1 MTKRVVSFVMPVLNE
16 EKYLE
21 RAVASV
27 FEQDLPVGFSSEFI
41 VALGP
46 STDQTN
52 RIAKQLQL
60 RYPELVLVD
69 NPVGTTSVGL
79 NLAIKS
85 SNGEIIVRV
94 DAHSQLT
101 DGYVKTAIAILDAD
115 KGIGNVGGQMLAE
128 GQSSF
133 EDAVAWAYKSP
144 YGLGAAKFHV
154 GGEAGEVDT
163 VYLGVFRKEALLAAG
178 LFDESVIRGQDWELN
193 QRIRGLGYTIW
204 FDPKLKVIYRPRS
217 NLLALGLQF
226 FKTGVWRGRLSR
238 ADFPRI
244 SPRYLAPPALVIGS
258 LLYLPGQIYILVVLF
273 VAFTA
278 ANLSAKGKLWLV
290 AVLPTMH
297 YLWGIGFILGF
308 LFPSIAKDV

>member
-115 KGIGNVGGQMLAE
+115 KAIGNVGGQMLAE

-217 NLLALGLQF
+217 NLLALGMQF

>member
-1 MTKRVVSFVMPVLNE
+1 MPVLNE

-115 KGIGNVGGQMLAE
+115 TAIGNVGGQMLAE

-217 NLLALGLQF
+217 NLLALGMQF

>member
-1 MTKRVVSFVMPVLNE
+1 MTMRVVSFVMPVLNE

-27 FEQDLPVGFSSEFI
+27 FEQDLPAGFSSEFI

-52 RIAKQLQL
+52 QIAKQLQL

-69 NPVGTTSVGL
+69 NPAGITSVGL
-79 NLAIKS
+79 NLAINNS
-85 SNGEIIVRV
+85 SGEIIVRV

-101 DGYVKTAIAILDAD
+101 DGYVRTAIAILDAD
-115 KGIGNVGGQMLAE
+115 KAIGNVGGQMLAE

-204 FDPKLKVIYRPRS
+204 FDPKLKVVYRPRS
-217 NLLALGLQF
+217 NLLALGKQF

-244 SPRYLAPPALVIGS
+244 SLRYLAPPALVIGS

-308 LFPSIAKDV
+308 LFPSIARDV

>member
-1 MTKRVVSFVMPVLNE
+1 M
-16 EKYLE
+16 E

-115 KGIGNVGGQMLAE
+115 KAIGNVGGQMLAE

-217 NLLALGLQF
+217 NLLALGMQF